1 MSLINDVRT
10 ATGLVAN
17 CNPIYGKNSSRQP
30 VDGSIVK
37 EKMIGNSNN
46 NITSSQQQQQRQ
58 QRRRRR
64 RQLGRKKVTET
75 RELPIEYIQYMN
87 RNVNWDVERLIGYF
101 PRIL

>member
-1 MSLINDVRT
+1 
-10 ATGLVAN
+10 VAN
-17 CNPIYGKNSSRQP
+17 CNPIYGKNNSRQP

-37 EKMIGNSNN
+37 EKMIGNNNNNSNN
-46 NITSSQQQQQRQ
+46 NITSSSQLQQQQQQ
-58 QRRRRR
+58 QQRRR